1 MKVAGAESSSPAERR
16 ITFAWAALVV
26 SIPFQRVFD
35 LPIAA
40 GSKFQ
45 PPELAAVLLILL
57 AAWDVWTRLRQGPG
71 SRPRIGF
78 AWTDLGAIAWWLAVA
93 IAALISMRH
102 GGLLRDVVLEVLG
115 TTLLVFVYAALRIT
129 ATPARLRVL
138 VRAFVWMAIL
148 AGLAALAGSVLALA
162 GVRTHLVWDG
172 TVMPYFGAVPRGIGF
187 TPSPAMVGSLVMTGT
202 FAWLVA
208 PSHRDP
214 RRVLGLLVALAA
226 MYLAIMAKVVVALA
240 SGLGAAWAGMPRLSL
255 ARRTIAVTIA
265 TAMAALYAIA
275 SHVVITETTLL
286 DTLRQDKYAYVSGAP
301 LATWTFADRTW
312 AASASSYTFNK
323 RASLL
328 AIRET
333 WPAGLG
339 PGGHP
344 GYALRLMR
352 EGRHP
357 KTMWDAD
364 PHCTYTG
371 TAAELGLVGI
381 LGLLAFASAL
391 IADVVA
397 LRRRSVAG
405 HAVSALLAGALI
417 AVGVEAVTTDV
428 MNFRHYW
435 VAAAALASLA
445 ATASVTRTV
454 QAKPS

>member
-1 MKVAGAESSSPAERR
+1 LVAESESSSPHERR
-16 ITFAWAALVV
+16 LTFAWAALVV

-57 AAWDVWTRLRQGPG
+57 AAWDVWTRLRQG

-102 GGLLRDVVLEVLG
+102 GGLLLDVVLEVLG
-115 TTLLVFVYAALRIT
+115 TTLLVFVYAALRVT

-148 AGLAALAGSVLALA
+148 AALTALAGSVLAVA
-162 GVRTHLVWDG
+162 GIRTNLVWDG

-187 TPSPAMVGSLVMTGT
+187 TPSPAMIGSLVMTGT

-208 PSHRDP
+208 PSHREP

-226 MYLAIMAKVVVALA
+226 TYLAIMAKVVVALA
-240 SGLGAAWAGMPRLSL
+240 SGLGAAWAGMPRLSR

-275 SHVVITETTLL
+275 SHVVITDTTLL

-301 LATWTFADRTW
+301 LATWTFAGHTW

-328 AIRET
+328 AIQET

-339 PGGHP
+339 PAGHP
-344 GYALRLMR
+344 AYTLRLMH

-364 PHCTYTG
+364 PHSTYYGNSRGAGPGGRPRAARLRDCPDRRCRGDPARVRRG
-371 TAAELGLVGI
+371 T
-381 LGLLAFASAL
+381 
-391 IADVVA
+391 
-397 LRRRSVAG
+397 
-405 HAVSALLAGALI
+405 
-417 AVGVEAVTTDV
+417 
-428 MNFRHYW
+428 
-435 VAAAALASLA
+435 
-445 ATASVTRTV
+445 
-454 QAKPS
+454 